1 LPRLLLLVRE
11 LQSEP
16 AAIECAAAEPRGGR
30 VLVLPEDLLNPIAEC
45 GGGVF
50 VCPTAAWR

>member
-1 LPRLLLLVRE
+1 LLIFNRE

-16 AAIECAAAEPRGGR
+16 AAIECAAAELRGGR
-30 VLVLPEDLLNPIAEC
+30 VLILPENLLNPIAES

-50 VCPTAAWR
+50 VCLTVRWR